1 MLFKMGSKMSIK
13 VFALILAVVLI
24 ILTALCGCAG
34 EQGGYNEADQAPA
47 GVEQGSGGEE
57 GTGDGLKK
65 DTDRDDMDE
74 GADRDD
80 GSQHPAGEEDGVAGG
95 PLEEML
101 DIQTVDFTLKD
112 LKGEEISLFNLKGRI
127 VMLNFWATWC
137 SSCVMGLPD
146 IQAVYDEH
154 KDGEDLA
161 VLTVNLT
168 VSEDRSIPS
177 QYRGELDGGQ
187 WVEKFIQDR
196 GYTFPVL
203 LDREGEAAY
212 KYSAISIPTTFFI
225 DRDGII
231 RYVHPG
237 PMAGDDIMYYV
248 NNIKKLDEL

>member
-57 GTGDGLKK
+57 NDAGGGGEEDTG
-65 DTDRDDMDE
+65 RDDN
-74 GADRDD
+74 A
-80 GSQHPAGEEDGVAGG
+80 QHPADDDEDGAGNG
-95 PLEEML
+95 DLDGLLEEML

-146 IQAVYDEH
+146 IQAVYEEY

-237 PMAGDDIMYYV
+237 PMAGDDIMYYI

>member
-1 MLFKMGSKMSIK
+1 MLFKIGDNVRIK
-13 VFALILAVVLI
+13 SVALILAVILI
-24 ILTALCGCAG
+24 ILTTSCSCTRD
-34 EQGGYNEADQAPA
+34 QGRHAEPDKGPA

-57 GTGDGLKK
+57 NDG
-65 DTDRDDMDE
+65 
-74 GADRDD
+74 G
-80 GSQHPAGEEDGVAGG
+80 GGGEEDTGRDDNAQHSADDDEDGAGNG
-95 PLEEML
+95 DLDGLLEEML
-101 DIQTVDFTLKD
+101 DIQTLDFTLED
-112 LKGEEISLFNLKGRI
+112 LEGEEISLFDLRGRI

-146 IQAVYDEH
+146 IQALYEEY

-187 WVEKFIQDR
+187 WVEKFIQDK

-231 RYVHPG
+231 RYIHPG
-237 PMAGDDIMYYV
+237 PMSKDDIMYYI